1 MKLLRI
7 ACTGPV
13 PVHVLKWASGVAAAV
28 MVAAAPFSP
37 AYAAPA
43 PVAAAAPAQPARLRV
58 WDFYR
63 SRANAPLW
71 LAPSSGDAAKDLV
84 GLLKSAEI
92 DGLNPDRYGVA
103 ALDKA
108 LGDAWGGNIKA
119 KQRADIM
126 LSQAFTA
133 YVADLR
139 QDPGVGIT
147 YVDPQLKPQAPSPM
161 TILSEAASAPSLDQY
176 VKTMGWMHPI
186 YGELREAIADHKY
199 ADDHERDTLAVNL
212 ERARALPAT
221 KGKYIVVNAAQQRL
235 YMYDDRKPV
244 DSMVVV
250 VGQQKW
256 PTPMLSAYVRYAAL
270 NPYWYVP
277 SDLAWEDVGQ
287 WVKKY
292 GQSYFDRMGYEQVS
306 DWSDNPQIL
315 DPTKIDWDAVRDGT
329 SKIYLRQK
337 PGPQNF
343 MGRMKFMFPNQF
355 GVYLHDNPRRELF
368 EKQVR
373 YYSGG
378 CVRLEDAARLGKW
391 LFGHD
396 LDWQSAGTEQPVM
409 LQQPVPVYITYLT
422 AMPEDGGTIAYYKD
436 EYGRDT
442 EQLATQSAKD
452 GGTAVGR

>member
-1 MKLLRI
+1 
-7 ACTGPV
+7 
-13 PVHVLKWASGVAAAV
+13 
-28 MVAAAPFSP
+28 
-37 AYAAPA
+37 
-43 PVAAAAPAQPARLRV
+43 
-58 WDFYR
+58 
-63 SRANAPLW
+63 
-71 LAPSSGDAAKDLV
+71 
-84 GLLKSAEI
+84 
-92 DGLNPDRYGVA
+92 
-103 ALDKA
+103 
-108 LGDAWGGNIKA
+108 
-119 KQRADIM
+119 M

-161 TILSEAASAPSLDQY
+161 TILSEAASAPSLDRY

-292 GQSYFDRMGYEQVS
+292 GHRYFDRMGYEQVS

-315 DPTKIDWDAVRDGT
+315 DPTKIDWDAVRDGKD
-329 SKIYLRQK
+329 KIYLRQK

-378 CVRLEDAARLGKW
+378 CVRLEDASAARQMAVRPRPRLAVRGDRAAGDAAATGAGLHHLSDGHARGRWNDRLLQGRIRPRHRAAGDPVGEGLGEGRRHSGRP
-391 LFGHD
+391 L
-396 LDWQSAGTEQPVM
+396 SVS
-409 LQQPVPVYITYLT
+409 
-422 AMPEDGGTIAYYKD
+422 DGASSGN
-436 EYGRDT
+436 R
-442 EQLATQSAKD
+442 
-452 GGTAVGR
+452 

>member
-1 MKLLRI
+1 MKSLRI
-7 ACTGPV
+7 ACTGPA

-28 MVAAAPFSP
+28 MVAAAPLSP

-43 PVAAAAPAQPARLRV
+43 PVAAAPAPQPARLGV

-63 SRANAPLW
+63 SRAEAPLW

-84 GLLKSAEI
+84 ALLKSAEI
-92 DGLNPDRYGVA
+92 DGLSPDRYGVA

-108 LGDAWGGNIKA
+108 IGDAWGGNIKA

-176 VKTMGWMHPI
+176 VKAMGWMHPI

-221 KGKYIVVNAAQQRL
+221 KGKYIIVNAAQQRL

-306 DWSDNPQIL
+306 DWSDDPQIL
-315 DPTKIDWDAVRDGT
+315 DATKIDWDAVRDGT

-337 PGPQNF
+337 PGPDNF

-378 CVRLEDAARLGKW
+378 CVRLEDAARLGRW

-396 LDWQSAGTEQPVM
+396 LDWKSAGVQQPVM
-409 LQQPVPVYITYLT
+409 LAKPVPVYITYLT
-422 AMPEDGGTIAYYKD
+422 AMPEDGSIAYYKD

-442 EQLATQSAKD
+442 EQLATQSANN
-452 GGTAVGR
+452 GGTAAGH